1 MLKGASKVIRKSS
14 VVDDLMYSFQTGITV
29 KEELQQPND
38 ILKMVVEIH
47 EELENIDDQY
57 TDELWF
63 EDIDQKHFSFMCK
76 VHKSC

>member
-1 MLKGASKVIRKSS
+1 MIRKSS

-29 KEELQQPND
+29 KEELQQLND
-38 ILKMVVEIH
+38 MLKIH

-63 EDIDQKHFSFMCK
+63 EDIDQKLFSFMCK